1 MSAYEWWKEQISDET
16 AQELAK
22 NYSNYTYG
30 PNSSVY
36 IELWDRLLDLFD
48 NQTLSDMLQE
58 LATPGIKGNQMRL
71 NLISGITSGTRAMSF
86 AFGWPVPTS
95 EDIVDQQFA
104 YAGTDN
110 PPVVFTMQ
118 GGIIQVTGN
127 LGANYPAY
135 PCGILTVP
143 LEKLVCSVA
152 PLFGFSVDN
161 QEFFYTREWYNL
173 REACVQYLWD
183 GTKVAPVVISDAYKA
198 YAEYDLI
205 DKIGEK
211 FLGWKSSSRAVI
223 PIPLNSYLSN
233 YYGSDLRAT
242 LGDDFVWIQEGVTY
256 RTWFSTDSVRC
267 AFEIRYYS
275 YPSTGQTLRYSGFSS
290 TSKDPFIMYTNSAI
304 GSIPA
309 KDSSTASIVYVSD
322 IHTGPYGDYYWTD
335 SLSRS
340 DSALT
345 DPVVIEPT
353 DSLTDVISNSS
364 EYLIPI
370 SEINVLRRNLYSL
383 IANGDNV
390 PDGLSQWTG
399 NNPSPTWDDDCVYV
413 YKNPNDTVKFVKVY
427 VDPLERNITWNP
439 DTQPDPQADTPP
451 ANTSPYVPSSG
462 TPMPSPVP
470 DPSPTIDVPSP
481 TDPSYDPSDPLDDD
495 DVVKLVDY
503 DDTIVT
509 PEVTPPT
516 APTETYPLPSGY
528 TGTSGTS
535 GMIHVYRPSPTAFND
550 FAAWLWVKWSDPVN
564 VPRFW
569 NNPID
574 GIISAHELYW
584 GGHAS
589 GSEFIRSGFLE
600 STVSAPVVDAR
611 YDTLDCGTINV
622 PEYYG
627 TYMDY
632 SPYVK
637 VSVYLPFVGIVELN
651 PDDIIGAQVQIIYN
665 TDAYTGACLAQ
676 ILCTKGGV
684 TQKLYEYN
692 GNCAVTIPLSG
703 GTQAQIVTGLLNAGS
718 QVINGVGQLVTTAL
732 TGGAPNIGGLAS
744 DVLGAASTVLSAK
757 SSVQHSGTFSSNY
770 GAMGSKKPYLII
782 RRPIVVN
789 ATNFNLEYG
798 YPAHKRVTIGACTGY
813 LRVREVNVVSATATD
828 EEKQEI
834 ESLLKA
840 GVYVS

>member
-1 MSAYEWWKEQISDET
+1 MSAYEWWKEAISDEL
-16 AQELAK
+16 AEELAK
-22 NYSNYTYG
+22 SYANYVYG
-30 PNSSVY
+30 PSSSVWV
-36 IELWDRLLDLFD
+36 ELFDRLQDLCYGK
-48 NQTLSDMLQE
+48 N
-58 LATPGIKGNQMRL
+58 LADLIRDVSTPGIKGVLKRV

-86 AFGWPVPTS
+86 VFGWPVPTS
-95 EDIVDQQFA
+95 DDIAGQQVS

-110 PPVVFTMQ
+110 PPVVFVMQ
-118 GGIIQVTGN
+118 GGIYQLTGN
-127 LGANYPAY
+127 IGSSYPAY
-135 PCGILTVP
+135 TAGILTVP
-143 LEKLVCSVA
+143 LEKLVCFVA

-161 QEFFYTREWYNL
+161 EDFFHTHEWYAL

-183 GTKVAPVVISDAYKA
+183 GTDVAPVLIADANKA
-198 YAEYDLI
+198 YAETSLV
-205 DKIGEK
+205 DKIGEIMLTFGGEK
-211 FLGWKSSSRAVI
+211 IYAYIPETSSAAQYYQSPLVGYRSQNTDVVYYVNTGSGYIFYRLWIDGDGVFYFYEQPAGLLGNVPWIGSAVKSSDTKVYVNSSTTVI
-223 PIPLNSYLSN
+223 PERDI
-233 YYGSDLRAT
+233 
-242 LGDDFVWIQEGVTY
+242 
-256 RTWFSTDSVRC
+256 
-267 AFEIRYYS
+267 
-275 YPSTGQTLRYSGFSS
+275 
-290 TSKDPFIMYTNSAI
+290 
-304 GSIPA
+304 
-309 KDSSTASIVYVSD
+309 STATQQSLHSYNSSYGNCFIGAVG
-322 IHTGPYGDYYWTD
+322 GPL
-335 SLSRS
+335 LSRS
-340 DSALT
+340 NIDQPITPDFNDFIEGSNPGSAIFNELGAILLYN
-345 DPVVIEPT
+345 PIPT
-353 DSLTDVISNSS
+353 DL
-364 EYLIPI
+364 
-370 SEINVLRRNLYSL
+370 
-383 IANGDNV
+383 
-390 PDGLSQWTG
+390 PDGFSLWTG
-399 NNPSPTWDDDCVYV
+399 DDPLPAWNDDCVYV
-413 YKNPNDTVKFVKVY
+413 YKNPDDTVRFVKVY
-427 VDPLERNITWNP
+427 VDPLERNVTWNP
-439 DTQPDPQADTPP
+439 NTQPDPQADTPP
-451 ANTSPYVPSSG
+451 ANTSPYVPSGG

-481 TDPSYDPSDPLDDD
+481 SDPSYDPSDSLDDD
-495 DVVKLVDY
+495 DIIKLVDY
-503 DDTIVT
+503 DNTIVT
-509 PEVTPPT
+509 PEITPPT
-516 APTETYPLPSGY
+516 SPTETYPLPSGY
-528 TGTSGTS
+528 TGTSGAS

-589 GSEFIRSGFLE
+589 GSEYIRSGFLE

-611 YDTLDCGTINV
+611 YDTLDCGTVDV

-627 TYMDY
+627 NYMDY

-651 PDDIIGAQVQIIYN
+651 PDDIIGSQVHIVYN

-676 ILCTKGGV
+676 ILCTRGGV
-684 TQKLYEYN
+684 TQKLYEFN

-703 GTQAQIVTGLLNAGS
+703 GTQAQIVVGLLNAGT
-718 QVINGVGQLVTTAL
+718 QVINGVAQLLSPSAGGNIASSIAGAIGDVTGAVSTA
-732 TGGAPNIGGLAS
+732 
-744 DVLGAASTVLSAK
+744 LSAK

>member
-1 MSAYEWWKEQISDET
+1 MSAYEWWKENVSDEL
-16 AQELAK
+16 AEELAK
-22 NYSNYTYG
+22 SYANYVYG
-30 PNSSVY
+30 PTSSVWK
-36 IELWDRLLDLFD
+36 ELFDRLQDLCYGK
-48 NQTLSDMLQE
+48 N
-58 LATPGIKGNQMRL
+58 LADLIRDVSTPGIKGVLKRV

-95 EDIVDQQFA
+95 DDIAEQQVS
-104 YAGTDN
+104 YSGTDN

-118 GGIIQVTGN
+118 GGIYQLTGN
-127 LGANYPAY
+127 IGSTYPAY
-135 PCGILTVP
+135 TAGILTVP
-143 LEKLVCSVA
+143 LEKLVCNVA
-152 PLFGFSVDN
+152 PLFGYSIDN
-161 QEFFYTREWYNL
+161 EAFFHTHEWYAL

-183 GTKVAPVVISDAYKA
+183 GTDVAPVLIANANKA
-198 YAEYDLI
+198 YAESNLVNEI
-205 DKIGEK
+205 GRNFGIVFGDKIYAEVPSDSAVYSSYGPIAVGYNSASGDV
-211 FLGWKSSSRAVI
+211 LYTLKSSSSPTGYVFYRAWMSGNGVFYFYDSYLLGAKF
-223 PIPLNSYLSN
+223 PWLVFCSENSNARCYLNSSYTTFPERDMASATKYTMNYVQTAYGN
-233 YYGSDLRAT
+233 YYT
-242 LGDDFVWIQEGVTY
+242 
-256 RTWFSTDSVRC
+256 FSV
-267 AFEIRYYS
+267 
-275 YPSTGQTLRYSGFSS
+275 
-290 TSKDPFIMYTNSAI
+290 
-304 GSIPA
+304 
-309 KDSSTASIVYVSD
+309 
-322 IHTGPYGDYYWTD
+322 
-335 SLSRS
+335 SLSAEYV
-340 DSALT
+340 DSPIVPDWNT
-345 DPVVIEPT
+345 FD
-353 DSLTDVISNSS
+353 ISSPPLSGAANQ
-364 EYLIPI
+364 LGAII
-370 SEINVLRRNLYSL
+370 LYSPSP
-383 IANGDNV
+383 V
-390 PDGLSQWTG
+390 RPDGVSRWTG
-399 NNPSPTWDDDCVYV
+399 NQPSPTWNDDCVYV
-413 YKNPNDTVKFVKVY
+413 YKNPDDTVKFVKVY

-439 DTQPDPQADTPP
+439 TTQPDPQADTPP
-451 ANTSPYVPSSG
+451 ENTSPYVPSNE

-470 DPSPTIDVPSP
+470 SPSPTIDVPSP
-481 TDPSYDPSDPLDDD
+481 SDPSYDPSDPLDNDD
-495 DVVKLVDY
+495 IIKLVDY
-503 DDTIVT
+503 DDSIVT
-509 PEVTPPT
+509 PEITPPT
-516 APTETYPLPSGY
+516 SPTETYPLPSGY

-550 FAAWLWVKWSDPVN
+550 FAAWLWVKWSDPVS

-611 YDTLDCGTINV
+611 YDTLDCGSVDV

-651 PDDIIGAQVQIIYN
+651 PDDIIGAQVHIIYN